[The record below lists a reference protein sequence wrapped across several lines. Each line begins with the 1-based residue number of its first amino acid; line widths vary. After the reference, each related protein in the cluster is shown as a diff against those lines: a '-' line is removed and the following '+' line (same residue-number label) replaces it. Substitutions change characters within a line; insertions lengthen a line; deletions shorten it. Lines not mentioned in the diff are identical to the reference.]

1 MRISSGK
8 LEVALRRAVLALV
21 LVLLPSVAAGQERGI
36 LSKTITFGSDD
47 AALALELSGGASISV
62 VFSDGTVRIDGAE
75 VGRYD
80 AGDPLEAAWRSL
92 LGVAVVLDG
101 APLGS
106 ALTGWVPPTRLS
118 EEATEVARRI
128 DVALETAFRAD
139 APAPAVAEAD
149 APQAAADPTSVRSQ
163 AAAPAVPET
172 PDTPAPYTRVVI
184 GETLED
190 GISGRTLG
198 ALLTRLDL
206 LSDLS
211 VDIDDLEVDGLR
223 VLIGEDVRID
233 ERTELD
239 APLVVVDAEVEVAGL
254 LSGDLVVIGGEVD
267 LLPTGTISGRVHL
280 ADSEFEDLGGELLG
294 GSVRNVEV
302 GAIDRSRIEEAVD
315 AAVDAALDADLDA
328 DFDGAFD
335 VQVDARRD
343 AGGFLAGP
351 RSFIR
356 NVSRAISGIVSKL
369 LTILILG
376 ILGGGFLYFAEP
388 NLDAVAE
395 STRRAPGR
403 SLTVGLA
410 GAFLALPAW
419 ILGIVG
425 LAISIVGIPG
435 LILWVPFFPVAV
447 GLAMAMGYVAAARNV
462 GVWLSR
468 QRLRGF
474 GWVRIT
480 NSYTLL
486 FGGLTVLMSPWIAA
500 HFLQIGGGWF
510 SGIRAFLEVTGHFVN
525 ALATV
530 IGFGAVLT
538 TRAGR
543 KPEYWA
549 DDLFTSPLDPEP
561 RPRRSARAGFN
572 EAGFESRTEPSGRGH
587 GPAEGSSE
595 AGSGAS
601 EAGDAPADGA
611 EAGDDPPHV
620 AEDATEAG
628 DGPTDGETDT
638 TAEGHSDGSSE
649 GAGGE
654 QKRDA

>member
-1 MRISSGK
+1 MLISWDSLGR
-8 LEVALRRAVLALV
+8 AARRALLAWA
-21 LVLLPSVAAGQERGI
+21 LVLLPSVVAGQERTV

-47 AALALELSGGASISV
+47 AALALELSGGTSISV
-62 VFSDGTVRIDGAE
+62 VFSDGMVRIDGE
-75 VGRYD
+75 DVGRFE

-92 LGVAVVLDG
+92 LGVAVALDG

-106 ALTGWVPPTRLS
+106 ALTGWVPPARLS
-118 EEATEVARRI
+118 NEASEIAQRI
-128 DVALETAFRAD
+128 DVALEAAFSAD
-139 APAPAVAEAD
+139 VAPADDREPIAEVM
-149 APQAAADPTSVRSQ
+149 PTP

-172 PDTPAPYTRVVI
+172 PDTPADYTPVVF

-233 ERTELD
+233 EQTELG
-239 APLVVVDAEVEVAGL
+239 APLVVVDADVEVAGL

-302 GAIDRSRIEEAVD
+302 GAVERSRIEAAVETDRGAVD
-315 AAVDAALDADLDA
+315 VRVDT
-328 DFDGAFD
+328 
-335 VQVDARRD
+335 RRD
-343 AGGFLAGP
+343 GGGFFAGP
-351 RSFIR
+351 RSFVR
-356 NVSRAISGIVSKL
+356 NVGRAVSGVFSQL

-376 ILGGGFLYFAEP
+376 ILGGAFLYFAES
-388 NLDAVAE
+388 NLDAVAD

-410 GAFLALPAW
+410 GAFLTLPAW

-435 LILWVPFFPVAV
+435 LIVWVPFFPVAV

-486 FGGLTVLMSPWIAA
+486 FGGLTVLMTPWIAA
-500 HFLQIGGGWF
+500 HALQVGGGWF
-510 SGIRAFLEVTGHFVN
+510 SGLRTFLEVSGHFVN

-549 DDLFTSPLDPEP
+549 DDLFTSPFEPEP
-561 RPRRSARAGFN
+561 RARRSARTGFD
-572 EAGFESRTEPSGRGH
+572 EAGFESRTEPSGATGRS
-587 GPAEGSSE
+587 ASS
-595 AGSGAS
+595 ST
-601 EAGDAPADGA
+601 DAPVGS
-611 EAGDDPPHV
+611 
-620 AEDATEAG
+620 TES
-628 DGPTDGETDT
+628 E
-638 TAEGHSDGSSE
+638 SSE
-649 GAGGE
+649 GVQDTSSDVQSADSDPAGSDGEGGE
-654 QKRDA
+654 DSERADDTKEKPDA